1 MTNDN
6 ENPMEPNIPNEDEKP
21 FTHVDKLKACTLLTA
36 ALYDGTRMLEML
48 LTAENVM
55 TNALEEP
62 KDSLWQLGKLLVG
75 LIRKL
80 EAEGD
85 TEESPKENVE
95 KSETS
100 PTNFAAEAGEQ
111 PSQDEVNAEIA
122 RIERLAKIAG

>member
-6 ENPMEPNIPNEDEKP
+6 ENPMEPSTPNSNEQP

-80 EAEGD
+80 EAEGG

-95 KSETS
+95 KSEAS

>member
-1 MTNDN
+1 MSNDN

-36 ALYDGTRMLEML
+36 ALYNGTRMLEML

-62 KDSLWQLGKLLVG
+62 KDSLLQLGKLLVG

-80 EAEGD
+80 EAEGV
-85 TEESPKENVE
+85 EESPKENVE
-95 KSETS
+95 KSEAS
-100 PTNFAAEAGEQ
+100 PANFAAEAGEQ

>member
-6 ENPMEPNIPNEDEKP
+6 ENPMEPSTPNSNEQP

-48 LTAENVM
+48 LTTENVM

-75 LIRKL
+75 LISKL
-80 EAEGD
+80 EAEGG

-95 KSETS
+95 KSEAS